1 MDLFTDDIVNTDVFK
16 SVVGVIESIY
26 NKKKKNISYIEFK
39 TNFKKLGNLLM
50 QTYLQQSGLIND
62 KRFQEPQF
70 VVKKMENCIDGIY
83 SKTKIIKFNEKS
95 VKKLYNGDFKR
106 LFSLFH
112 ELNHFKV
119 DCDISNNVL
128 DLFLYQVLKEKLLC
142 DMIDKNLDD
151 MFTSYYFVNYKYFS
165 EEVYADV
172 QSIVQIIKLSK
183 LCNININKKQI
194 EFLTNQIKLMMKRWN
209 NHNRNISNFIN
220 YDSCFMNLNELF
232 DVAIK
237 HKKEWL
243 KEYPILGVEY
253 YFDREGNIQKR
264 SIDEIIGLEAIVVD
278 SNVKKFIKQLIY
290 NKKSSQ
296 KSKKQILRKI
306 LK

>member
-1 MDLFTDDIVNTDVFK
+1 MDLFTEDIINTHAFK
-16 SVVGVIESIY
+16 NVVGVIESIY

-39 TNFKKLGNLLM
+39 TNFKELGNLIM
-50 QTYLQQSGLIND
+50 RNYLQQSGLIND
-62 KRFQEPQF
+62 KRFQESQF
-70 VVKKMENCIDGIY
+70 VVKKMINCIDGNY
-83 SKTKIIKFNEKS
+83 LKTKIIEFNEKS
-95 VKKLYNGDFKR
+95 VKKLYKGDIKI

-128 DLFLYQVLKEKLLC
+128 DLFLYQILKEKLLC
-142 DMIDKNLDD
+142 DMIDKNSDNI
-151 MFTSYYFVNYKYFS
+151 FTSYYFVNYKYYS

-183 LCNININKKQI
+183 LCNITINEKWFQT
-194 EFLTNQIKLMMKRWN
+194 LTYQIKIYMKRWN
-209 NHNRNISNFIN
+209 NPTRNISNFIN
-220 YDSCFMNLNELF
+220 YDSCFMDFNEVF

-243 KEYPILGVEY
+243 KKYPILGVEY
-253 YFDREGNIQKR
+253 YFDVEGNIQKR
-264 SIDEIIGLEAIVVD
+264 SIDEIIGLETIVAD
-278 SNVKKFIKQLIY
+278 SNVKIFIKQLVY
-290 NKKSSQ
+290 NKKSSNQ
-296 KSKKQILRKI
+296 SRKQILKKI